1 MEGFHG
7 YTFFILDVR
16 MLGFYGGREKKIEM
30 QRDRLRWK
38 KDRKKDRRKAIEKE
52 SDKKDR

>member
-16 MLGFYGGREKKIEM
+16 KLGFYGGREKNQNVKKQTKIE
-30 QRDRLRWK
+30 K
-38 KDRKKDRRKAIEKE
+38 KIEKKIE
-52 SDKKDR
+52 RKIEEKQ